1 MRPVDNIKR
10 AIENAK
16 IKINQDVKKTAL
28 KQLINELEQTKNID
42 PVKLK
47 PNIGRIIMNRKLF
60 KLVAAAVLIIIIS
73 IGINQLSG
81 PINLTSLAWG
91 QIVRNISDINY
102 LHYYEVS
109 NSEDGF
115 PSIREGWYSGRKFKS
130 VTCGGYSSY
139 GAYQIIDDGETL
151 KYFDRH
157 NNITVL
163 MSSKIQK
170 FGNIFE
176 VLTDGTL
183 SYVYSQFDDKTP
195 TLVGEDFLIY
205 DFEPPA
211 QQSEWIDKI
220 SVTVGRNSLIPLQI
234 KTYYKTELWYSIS
247 DLLIFDYEEP
257 QKEAEFF
264 EPPIDIKTPHG
275 IGSVI
280 LGGEEVEID
289 LNDAPGIK
297 KAIVKLHTK
306 FDGPAEDLLIPYRDR
321 YELIGQPMYF
331 MEITF
336 ILDNGYVSN
345 TAKDCPLWLDQGV
358 KAALGKAEVW
368 PDKIDRN
375 IRFTPVLRATDKQD
389 EFILELSCWLRTK
402 QPDL

>member
-1 MRPVDNIKR
+1 MKSI
-10 AIENAK
+10 
-16 IKINQDVKKTAL
+16 
-28 KQLINELEQTKNID
+28 KNIRNI
-42 PVKLK
+42 VKQFNVK
-47 PNIGRIIMNRKLF
+47 PGQEMRSRVLSKALEIQKNQNQQQKSNVQFNAGRIIMNSKIGKF
-60 KLVAAAVLIIIIS
+60 AVAAIVIITIS

-81 PINLTSLAWG
+81 PINLTSVAWG
-91 QIVRNISDINY
+91 QIVRNISDIDY

-115 PSIREGWYSGRKFKS
+115 PSIREGWYSEKQLKS

-139 GAYQIIDDGETL
+139 GEYQIIDDGETL

-163 MSSKIQK
+163 MSSDIQK
-170 FGNIFE
+170 YDNIFE

-195 TLVGEDFLIY
+195 TLVGDDFLIY

-211 QQSEWIDKI
+211 DADWIEKI
-220 SVTVGRNSLIPLQI
+220 SVTVGRNSLIPIQI
-234 KTYYKTELWYSIS
+234 KTYYKTEQWYSIS
-247 DLLIFDYEEP
+247 HLLIFDYEEP

-264 EPPIDIKTPHG
+264 EPPTEIKTPHG
-275 IGSVI
+275 ISSVI

-306 FDGPAEDLLIPYRDR
+306 FDGPAEDLPIPYRDR
-321 YELIGQPMYF
+321 YELVGQPMYF

>member
-10 AIENAK
+10 KIKNAK
-16 IKINQDVKKTAL
+16 IKINQDVKKAAL

-42 PVKLK
+42 SIKLK
-47 PNIGRIIMNRKLF
+47 PNTGRIIMNSKLL
-60 KLVAAAVLIIIIS
+60 KLAAAAAIIIIIS
-73 IGINQLSG
+73 IGVNQLSG
-81 PINLTSLAWG
+81 PINLTSVAWS
-91 QIVRNISDINY
+91 QIVKNIGNIDY
-102 LHYYEVS
+102 LHYYEVTH
-109 NSEDGF
+109 SEDGF
-115 PSIREGWYSGRKFKS
+115 PSIREGWYSGKKLKS
-130 VTCGGYSSY
+130 VTCGGFSSY

-163 MSSKIQK
+163 MPSEIKK

-183 SYVYSQFDDKTP
+183 SYVYSQFEDKTP
-195 TLVGEDFLIY
+195 TLVGDDFLIY

-211 QQSEWIDKI
+211 DTDWIEKI
-220 SVTVGRNSLIPLQI
+220 SVTVGRNSLIPIQI
-234 KTYYKTELWYSIS
+234 KTYYKTEQWYSIS

-264 EPPIDIKTPHG
+264 KPPTEIKTPHG

-289 LNDAPGIK
+289 IHDSPGIK

-306 FDGPAEDLLIPYRDR
+306 FDGPAEDLPIPYRER

-336 ILDNGYVSN
+336 ILDNSYISN

-368 PDKIDRN
+368 PDKIYRN
-375 IRFTPVLRATDKQD
+375 IRYTPVLRATDKQD